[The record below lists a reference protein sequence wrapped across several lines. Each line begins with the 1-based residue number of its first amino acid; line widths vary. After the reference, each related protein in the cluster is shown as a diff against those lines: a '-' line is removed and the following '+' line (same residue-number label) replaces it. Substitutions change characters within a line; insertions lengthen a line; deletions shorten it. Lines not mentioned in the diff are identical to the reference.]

1 MKVPQRVKCII
12 YLFAMPFLMCCSDEQ
27 NIELLKNL
35 DIIKE
40 EGDAKP
46 QQSLHKLYA
55 MEGEIQNSSEYIKN
69 RYALLKIRL
78 QDKSFVVPVSSDT
91 IDRIVNYF
99 DRYGNDEERME
110 AYYYQ
115 GSAYRD
121 LKDYPRS
128 IKSFLNVLDLAN
140 KCNAKP
146 CKLLQNTYSQLAA
159 LYNQQF
165 LYDNALEM
173 AENGCHM
180 AEMTKTVDPTY
191 LMDVVSAAYDVGDTA
206 KVLKYCDKTLEY
218 IRRDS
223 TYLYPSEICE
233 MLIKY
238 TLNDIKDKSEECFR
252 ILCKYKGARKAH
264 NYLIA
269 MSKYYGS
276 GLNLDSAVVCYEKML
291 SEGTVTQK
299 ALSAKM
305 LAYYNYDIN
314 NYKNACLYAMQYFQ
328 YNDSAYDMLQYEQTS
343 RACGEHLYAVSL
355 AKELEARKV
364 ADRRMK
370 WVYVSIV
377 TVLFVIL
384 IANVLYW
391 RKKIE
396 LRDKSL
402 ALDEAQCSLE
412 QSIAQLEENKE
423 KLRDKQKQVN
433 ELVRKSLRENVSC
446 NEKELLQKFTDA
458 SHGHGTV
465 DEDDWNALRVM
476 MLSMY
481 PEFSEALSGLPRL
494 SGYGVKTAL
503 LMKIGMSTSQITS
516 LTNCPRQTVW
526 NRENRIREVLGDLL
540 DA

>member
-1 MKVPQRVKCII
+1 MKIARHIVFGII
-12 YLFAMPFLMCCSDEQ
+12 AVLSFVCCSNRHD
-27 NIELLKNL
+27 ILLENM
-35 DIIKE
+35 DVIKK
-40 EGDAKP
+40 EGDTDP
-46 QQSLHKLYA
+46 MQSLIKLYSI
-55 MEGEIQNSSEYIKN
+55 EDSIHNSSEYVKN
-69 RYALLKIRL
+69 KYLLLKIRL
-78 QDKSFVVPVSSDT
+78 QDKSDIIPVSSDT
-91 IDRIVNYF
+91 IDQIVKYF
-99 DRYGNDEERME
+99 DRYGNNEERME

-115 GSAYRD
+115 GSVYRD
-121 LKDYPRS
+121 LNDLPRS
-128 IKSFLNVLDLAN
+128 ITSFLNVLDIAK
-140 KCNAKP
+140 KCNAEP
-146 CKLLQNTYSQLAA
+146 SKLLQNTCSQLSA
-159 LYNQQF
+159 LYNKQD
-165 LYDNALEM
+165 LYDNALIM
-173 AENGCHM
+173 AEAGCKM
-180 AEMTKTVDPTY
+180 AEETKTVDPIY
-191 LMDVVSAAYDVGDTA
+191 LMDVASAADLVGDTA
-206 KVLKYCDKTLEY
+206 KSLKYCDKTLEC
-218 IRRDS
+218 IKRDS
-223 TYLYPSEICE
+223 SYLYPSVICE
-233 MLIKY
+233 LLIKY
-238 TLNDIKDKSEECFR
+238 TDNNLKNKADECFH
-252 ILCKYKGARKAH
+252 ILPKFDNVKNTH
-264 NYLIA
+264 NYLDA
-269 MSKYYGS
+269 LATYYNS
-276 GLNLDSAVVCYEKML
+276 YVSVDSALACYEKMF
-291 SEGTVTQK
+291 SDGNIAQK
-299 ALSAKM
+299 SISSRV
-305 LAYYNYDIN
+305 LAYYNYDIG
-314 NYKNACLYAMQYFQ
+314 NYQKSCMYAMQYFL
-328 YNDSAYDMLQYEQTS
+328 YKDSVSEGMQYEQTS

-423 KLRDKQKQVN
+423 KLRNKQKQVN